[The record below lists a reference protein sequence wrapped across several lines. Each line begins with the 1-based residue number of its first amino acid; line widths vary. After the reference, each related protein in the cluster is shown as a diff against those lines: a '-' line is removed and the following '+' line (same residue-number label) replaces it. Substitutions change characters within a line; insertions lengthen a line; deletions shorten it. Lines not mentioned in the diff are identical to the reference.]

1 MKKVLG
7 VIVAIVIFM
16 IMAVIHNIYGVMIDS
31 MRESM
36 ENISKFQFVA
46 MGLSK
51 MLPLLLAIWFVKIS
65 WRKITTEKEQKNEIS

>member
-7 VIVAIVIFM
+7 VVVAIIIFM
-16 IMAVIHNIYGVMIDS
+16 IMAVIHNIYGVLIDS

-51 MLPLLLAIWFVKIS
+51 MIPLLLAIWFVKIS
-65 WRKITTEKEQKNEIS
+65 WRKITTKKEQKNEI

>member
-1 MKKVLG
+1 MKKLLG
-7 VIVAIVIFM
+7 IAVAIVIFVV
-16 IMAVIHNIYGVMIDS
+16 MATVHTVYGVMIDS

-51 MLPLLLAIWFVKIS
+51 MIPLLLAIWFVKLS
-65 WRKITTEKEQKNEIS
+65 WKKITIEKEQKNKIS